1 MHSHI
6 CMVIYGQN
14 QIAHCYVNCNPF
26 DDCNLQLMIVFFAIN
41 AAILLITATISLKP
55 RENYVGLSCDR
66 ALFNYITGR
75 TKLPPTFP
83 IYILWE
89 RPPVLPSGITPH
101 QTIYHQQ
108 PSSTSVQSLYGM
120 VPFCRCPASPPP
132 PPPSSPDKFLKR
144 L

>member
-1 MHSHI
+1 MNLITSISFYHCVVGTSNNLNFLQI
-6 CMVIYGQN
+6 TFKIKAPLLEQLQCTVISIWLFSAKIRLHN
-14 QIAHCYVNCNPF
+14 CYVNCNPF

-83 IYILWE
+83 IYI
-89 RPPVLPSGITPH
+89 I
-101 QTIYHQQ
+101 II
-108 PSSTSVQSLYGM
+108 
-120 VPFCRCPASPPP
+120 
-132 PPPSSPDKFLKR
+132 
-144 L
+144 